1 MCMLHVLLGAIRYV
15 YSSTPSAHPVRPRT
29 QAFVAGDAGE
39 ISGDTF
45 EQLTHVY
52 VQYVNN
58 YEQSQSKLRSC
69 RERPYCVSYAHYVL

>member
-1 MCMLHVLLGAIRYV
+1 M
-15 YSSTPSAHPVRPRT
+15 
-29 QAFVAGDAGE
+29 AGDAGE

-69 RERPYCVSYAHYVL
+69 RERPYCVAYAHYVL

>member
-1 MCMLHVLLGAIRYV
+1 MHVHVLSGAIRYV
-15 YSSTPSAHPVRPRT
+15 YSSTPSANPRT

-39 ISGDTF
+39 VSGDTF

-69 RERPYCVSYAHYVL
+69 RERPYCVTTV

>member
-1 MCMLHVLLGAIRYV
+1 MQGTMHVHVLLGAMGYV
-15 YSSTPSAHPVRPRT
+15 YSSTLSVSRT
-29 QAFVAGDAGE
+29 QAFVA
-39 ISGDTF
+39 GDTF

-69 RERPYCVSYAHYVL
+69 RVRFYCV